1 MSDAK
6 EQGESTAATAD
17 RGKVKGG
24 VGVVPLI
31 LIVLG
36 TVGMVLGSVGGG
48 LYWLTKSGRLAM
60 PGVAAPVAA
69 VTTKV
74 EPLKTR
80 VVILEPL
87 LVNLADQGGASYLRV
102 VMALELEDP
111 PAKKDAKP
119 REEKPPE
126 KGKIAVN
133 ESEVKMRDVA
143 LTVLGRET
151 SVSLLAPEGKEQLKG
166 RLRSSISER
175 VPDVK
180 VVDVMFTEFLVQ
192 R

>member
-6 EQGESTAATAD
+6 ELAEGAVS
-17 RGKVKGG
+17 KVEQAGSGG
-24 VGVVPLI
+24 GIGVLPLV
-31 LIVLG
+31 LIVLC
-36 TVGMVLGSVGGG
+36 TVAMVLGAVGGG
-48 LYWLTKSGRLAM
+48 LYWLSKTGRLPM
-60 PGVAAPVAA
+60 PGAAAPA
-69 VTTKV
+69 VVKM
-74 EPLKTR
+74 EPMKTR
-80 VVILEPL
+80 VVVLEPL

-111 PAKKDAKP
+111 PPPKDAKP
-119 REEKPPE
+119 KEEKPAE
-126 KGKIAVN
+126 KGKVVVN
-133 ESEVKMRDVA
+133 EDEVKMRDVA

-151 SVSLLAPEGKEQLKG
+151 STSLLAPEGKEQLKSL
-166 RLRSSISER
+166 LRSAISTH

>member
-1 MSDAK
+1 MAD
-6 EQGESTAATAD
+6 QGE
-17 RGKVKGG
+17 VKGG

-36 TVGMVLGSVGGG
+36 TVAMVLGSVGGG
-48 LYWLTKSGRLAM
+48 LYWLTQSGRLAM
-60 PGVAAPVAA
+60 PGVAVPVAA

-80 VVILEPL
+80 VVVLEPL

-102 VMALELEDP
+102 VMALELEDH
-111 PAKKDAKP
+111 PAKKDATP

-126 KGKIAVN
+126 KGRIAVN

-166 RLRSSISER
+166 RLRSAISER
-175 VPDVK
+175 EPGVK